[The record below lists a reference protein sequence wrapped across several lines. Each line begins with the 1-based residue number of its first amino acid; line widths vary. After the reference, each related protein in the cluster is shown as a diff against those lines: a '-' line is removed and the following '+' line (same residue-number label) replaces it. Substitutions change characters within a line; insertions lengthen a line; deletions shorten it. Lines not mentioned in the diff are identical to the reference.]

1 MFYQRRPR
9 LIGRGW
15 LFKVFLILIKQ
26 SLNLKMIIL
35 TLEISGPSFLCGM
48 RLGEDG
54 GKLLET
60 SFWGRIIY

>member
-1 MFYQRRPR
+1 
-9 LIGRGW
+9 
-15 LFKVFLILIKQ
+15 VFLILIKQ